1 MNNPDKYI
9 AKNNYYN
16 NQLALIILGLIGIA
30 LSFILNNLLVGGLI
44 IALPITGII
53 LFYVLKYPST
63 LIYILFT
70 LNYFIMGINRY
81 IKIDGISV
89 IIDILLIS
97 ELIILLIHSSLNHN
111 IEWKYAINA
120 LTIISFIWM
129 LYCILEIANPSGMIK
144 TWILSRNLIFNG
156 LLIAIITS
164 LAITRYKQIN
174 RIIFLFSIFT
184 LLAIC
189 KALIQKYVGFDP
201 METRWLTESEAYKTH
216 LLYSGTRYFSFYT
229 DAGNFGSNMGFAG
242 ITFAI
247 ISFYTKN
254 KGRKIYYGIIS
265 LLAIY
270 AMFMSGTRGAIAV
283 PLSGLAL
290 FTLISKNYK
299 AMLAGGSLLIAFY
312 FFFAFTTIGQS
323 NAMIRRMRS
332 AFTPTKDASFN
343 VRKANQAKLAQYL
356 KNKPFGEGLGLSGV
370 ENRKH
375 SRRLTTEIPN
385 DSWYVKIWVETGI
398 PGLIIYIGGL
408 LFVIGR
414 SAWIIMFKIKNKQ
427 LRGRLAAIVCGI
439 FGLLV
444 SAYGNPFWGQFP
456 TMIIAFMGLSIA
468 LNGERYDKQ
477 LEVKKQTI

>member
-9 AKNNYYN
+9 TEKKYPNY
-16 NQLALIILGLIGIA
+16 QLPLIIIGLIGIT
-30 LSFILNNLLVGGLI
+30 LSFIKGNMLLGGLI
-44 IALPITGII
+44 ISVPIIGII
-53 LFYVLKYPST
+53 LLYTIKFPST

-70 LNYFIMGINRY
+70 VNYFIMGINRY
-81 IKIDGISV
+81 VMIDGISV
-89 IIDILLIS
+89 ITDILLIS
-97 ELIILLIHSSLNHN
+97 ELIILVMHSSLNHN

-120 LTIISFIWM
+120 LTIVSFIWM
-129 LYCILEIANPSGMIK
+129 LYCFLEIANLNGMIK

-156 LLIAIITS
+156 LLITIITS
-164 LAITRYKQIN
+164 LAITKHKQVN
-174 RIIFLFSIFT
+174 KIILLLSIFT

-189 KALIQKYVGFDP
+189 KALIQKYVGFDSG
-201 METRWLTESEAYKTH
+201 ETKWLTETGAFKTH
-216 LLYSGTRYFSFYT
+216 LLRSGTRYFSFYT

-247 ISFYTKN
+247 ISFYTKSN
-254 KGRKIYYGIIS
+254 IGKIYYLFIA
-265 LLAIY
+265 LLALY

-299 AMLAGGSLLIAFY
+299 AMIIGSSILITIY

-332 AFTPTKDASFN
+332 AFTPTKDASYN
-343 VRKANQAKLAQYL
+343 VRKENQQKLAQYL